1 MLKCVLIYNPNSG
14 RLTNRYEIKRIYKIL
29 ENYGYDTEIK
39 YTEYKGHAKEM
50 TKKLKDVDLLLCA
63 GGDGTLNEVISGNI
77 ERKKPILLGH
87 LPLGSV
93 NDVAHMYGMT
103 NNTFRNI
110 VMLLHGAQKNID
122 VCLLNNNP
130 FVYVACIGA
139 FVDISY
145 ATPRKLKEKFGKL
158 AYVIYGIKQLKQKLQ
173 HYNVKYTVDGV
184 TREKKFS
191 FIFLT
196 NSCRLGGMNF
206 KNILN
211 DVKLSKSDKIRY
223 IDSLTSLKNRKYLND
238 NISKWDSSQVY
249 PQSIII
255 IDLNNVAYINDN
267 FGHSE
272 GDKVIALGAGI
283 LINNQL
289 SDSEIVRTNGNEF
302 LIFTIGHDEKI
313 IISYIRK
320 LNKEFKELSHGFGAA
335 IGYSMINDEI
345 KTIDDAIN
353 EATIDMRNNKEE
365 VS

>member
-29 ENYGYDTEIK
+29 ENYGYETEIK

-110 VMLLHGAQKNID
+110 IMLLHGAQKNID

-130 FVYVACIGA
+130 FVYVACMGA

-173 HYNVKYTVDGV
+173 HYSVKYTVDGV

-211 DVKLSKSDKIRY
+211 DVKLD
-223 IDSLTSLKNRKYLND
+223 D
-238 NISKWDSSQVY
+238 NKFEVIMLDINGRWD
-249 PQSIII
+249 I
-255 IDLNNVAYINDN
+255 
-267 FGHSE
+267 FR
-272 GDKVIALGAGI
+272 
-283 LINNQL
+283 
-289 SDSEIVRTNGNEF
+289 IVRHLT
-302 LIFTIGHDEKI
+302 H
-313 IISYIRK
+313 
-320 LNKEFKELSHGFGAA
+320 FKELNEIPGVTYFKTDNIKLEFDEVPPSWCIDGDELEH
-335 IGYSMINDEI
+335 NDKTFEI
-345 KTIDDAIN
+345 KINKDNMMLLPTKNLDRLFENTPDDDFTLD
-353 EATIDMRNNKEE
+353 E
-365 VS
+365 

>member
-29 ENYGYDTEIK
+29 ENYGYETEIK

-110 VMLLHGAQKNID
+110 IMLLHGAQKNID

-173 HYNVKYTVDGV
+173 HYSVKYTVDGV

-211 DVKLSKSDKIRY
+211 DVKLD
-223 IDSLTSLKNRKYLND
+223 D
-238 NISKWDSSQVY
+238 NKFEVIMLDINGRWD
-249 PQSIII
+249 I
-255 IDLNNVAYINDN
+255 
-267 FGHSE
+267 FR
-272 GDKVIALGAGI
+272 
-283 LINNQL
+283 
-289 SDSEIVRTNGNEF
+289 IVRHLT
-302 LIFTIGHDEKI
+302 H
-313 IISYIRK
+313 
-320 LNKEFKELSHGFGAA
+320 FKELNEIPGVTYFKTDNIKLEFDEVPPSWCIDGDELEH
-335 IGYSMINDEI
+335 NDKTFEI
-345 KTIDDAIN
+345 KINKDNMMLLPTKNLDRLFENTPDDDFTLD
-353 EATIDMRNNKEE
+353 E
-365 VS
+365 